1 MLDPTW
7 IEHHHNEF
15 DVFHVHFGFDAIGP
29 EVLAD
34 AVQALEMH
42 DKPLVYTLYD
52 PRNLPH
58 LDPAAHTEQQDALL
72 PAAHALITLRR

>member
-34 AVQALEMH
+34 AV
-42 DKPLVYTLYD
+42 
-52 PRNLPH
+52 
-58 LDPAAHTEQQDALL
+58 
-72 PAAHALITLRR
+72 